1 MYKSLD
7 QAIQAI
13 VSVGRRLDSR
23 GLAAATSGNYSV
35 RLAQGPIAITVS
47 GRHKGRLG
55 AEDVMLVDAEGI
67 ALDDRRPSA
76 ETALHTSLYQLYP
89 HVNAVLHVHSVAAV
103 TLTRYLPGAGEI
115 VLEGYE
121 MMKAFPGIS
130 THETTVSIPVHDNS
144 QDIQT
149 LAGQVASRLRE
160 GPLADSRACAA
171 ATTARGSE
179 QKSRLLL
186 AATEPQS
193 ALSITRRPQ
202 ASFSNEQVPA
212 YLIRGHGTYAWG
224 KDLDEAERIIEALEH
239 LLMCEIEAL
248 RLRAGRPI

>member
-1 MYKSLD
+1 MYTSLD

-13 VSVGRRLDSR
+13 VSVGRRLDAR

-55 AEDVMLVDAEGI
+55 AEDVMLVDTEGI

-76 ETALHTSLYQLYP
+76 ETALHTSLYQLFP
-89 HVNAVLHVHSVAAV
+89 HVNAVLHVHSVASV

-130 THETTVSIPVHDNS
+130 THETTVGIPIYENS

-149 LAGQVASRLRE
+149 LAGQVAGRLRE
-160 GPLADSRACAA
+160 GP
-171 ATTARGSE
+171 
-179 QKSRLLL
+179 
-186 AATEPQS
+186 
-193 ALSITRRPQ
+193 
-202 ASFSNEQVPA
+202 QVPT
-212 YLIRGHGTYAWG
+212 YLIRAHGTYAWG

-248 RLRAGRPI
+248 RLRAERPI